1 MLIGVGGNQVVDGP
15 ILVAPKWDLNFH
27 IHIDASNLV
36 VDVMLVQNPTGK
48 CDQLIWRTPT
58 LLERLKCKSKNENNG
73 RRSWGTLPN
82 SQHFRGRGVW

>member
-48 CDQLIWRTPT
+48 CDQLI
-58 LLERLKCKSKNENNG
+58 
-73 RRSWGTLPN
+73 
-82 SQHFRGRGVW
+82 